1 MVQNLKSTK
10 EYMVKNKS
18 LLPILPDSI
27 SSNPVT
33 NFLQCHLFLVSH
45 RVNVS

>member
-18 LLPILPDSI
+18 LLPIPPDSI
-27 SSNPVT
+27 SSNPCYQ
-33 NFLQCHLFLVSH
+33 FFAVSFI
-45 RVNVS
+45 SSPT